1 MGSSGVVAVEA
12 PPKAKE
18 EVIYPET
25 DGRPMAET
33 DEHASLLI
41 YLREGLRDRFRDD
54 PQVYVAGNLLVYYE
68 EGNPKA
74 SVAPDVFVVFGVSA
88 HERRIYKVWEEGK
101 GPDVVIELTSLSTRD
116 EDLGQKRVLYERLG
130 VREYFIF
137 DPFAEHLS
145 PPLVGFVREG
155 EWFAPMAV
163 EPLDGGWR
171 VRSELLGVE
180 LQALPAEEG
189 RWELRVVD
197 AVTGEK
203 MLTPLEAQEK
213 ARREAEARRRA
224 EEQSRW
230 EAEARC
236 LAEERLRELE
246 EELARLRARLG
257 ES

>member
-12 PPKAKE
+12 PPE
-18 EVIYPET
+18 EAVTYPET

-224 EEQSRW
+224 EE
-230 EAEARC
+230 
-236 LAEERLRELE
+236 RLRELE